1 MTTDTGHSVPRDRHE
16 ESPGWTFTLDPSP
29 GLDAPVGLPPEALR
43 HGDALRDTTP
53 DDAPAASRREAPSCP
68 AQCDWQHPTV
78 SADPAVP
85 ANAPIATAAYAR
97 SRSTRPGWTVW
108 SPQPVRTAP
117 ELVASPRL
125 VASPAPVASGPAVPE
140 PAASAA
146 PAGLD
151 LAVQEMH
158 ATAPFFDP
166 DHYLAGFAAP
176 AAAPARA
183 DALAHFLR
191 HGWREGRSPAL
202 CFDTRFYLS
211 AHPDVARQGINPLWH
226 YVMAGRDEGR
236 LPVDPLRPPFGSAL
250 ERVPAELARIAPFL
264 DRAHYLATY
273 PDVLA
278 SGDDPLTHYCRYG
291 WREGRNPSRSFD
303 TRYYL
308 ETNPEVAA
316 RDINPL
322 WHYAALGHREG
333 RHPIDRTGFQRA
345 LLGELRTA
353 DERTR
358 DYEAA
363 DTLSVLDP
371 DATLALLRRSLSAAS
386 AVPASAL
393 VLSVSHDPYTRVV
406 GGTQIFIADEE
417 ARFRA
422 DGAAYLHVSPL
433 VPRLRLATAS
443 DGPLFL
449 RLTLDGTE
457 VGHLDAAALA
467 TALRT
472 LAPELPQQR
481 LLVLHCLLGHATAD
495 ILALH
500 EALRPA
506 QAVLWLHDY
515 STLCEGFN
523 LLRND
528 TTFCGAPPPDSQA
541 CRVCIHG
548 PARVRH
554 LAQMHALFVAIL
566 PDIVAPSRAALRVW
580 LDAQASLPRAAAAA
594 TADGHAVP
602 SCGQGVARPADAAPM
617 LLEHVP
623 PEHVPPE
630 HVPPVHVPTLPVRS
644 TRVHPHA
651 RIEFAATRRSLVP
664 PARRGIPAHPVRV
677 AFVGHPGA
685 HKGWPA
691 FLALVRECGGDG
703 AYRFFHFA
711 DAPAPL
717 PSPEIRSPEIRPP
730 EIRHVAV
737 QVAPGRRDA
746 TRAALEAHAIDLVLM
761 PAPWP
766 ETFSYVAHEA
776 IASGADI
783 VTLADSGNVAA
794 AVLRSGRGVVLDDPS
809 ACIDFL
815 VSGRAVEYVRLCYAQ
830 GNQVGRL
837 VYCGTT
843 ATLPPHASPL
853 PDPDRPETTAPEA
866 AHAALQAVPS

>member
-1 MTTDTGHSVPRDRHE
+1 M
-16 ESPGWTFTLDPSP
+16 
-29 GLDAPVGLPPEALR
+29 
-43 HGDALRDTTP
+43 
-53 DDAPAASRREAPSCP
+53 
-68 AQCDWQHPTV
+68 

-85 ANAPIATAAYAR
+85 ASALPATAAYAR
-97 SRSTRPGWTVW
+97 GRSTRPGWTAW
-108 SPQPVRTAP
+108 SPQPARTAP
-117 ELVASPRL
+117 ELA
-125 VASPAPVASGPAVPE
+125 ASGPAAPE
-140 PAASAA
+140 PAPSAG
-146 PAGLD
+146 PAGID
-151 LAVQEMH
+151 LAAQEMH

-191 HGWREGRSPAL
+191 QGWREGRSPGP

-226 YVMAGRDEGR
+226 YVMAGRGEGR

-250 ERVPAELARIAPFL
+250 EHAPAELARIAPFL

-278 SGDDPLTHYCRYG
+278 SGDDPLMHYCRYG

-333 RHPIDRTGFQRA
+333 RHPTDRTGFQRA
-345 LLGELRTA
+345 LLGALRTA

-358 DYEAA
+358 DYQAA

-371 DATLALLRRSLSAAS
+371 GATLALLRRSLSAAS
-386 AVPASAL
+386 AVSACAVSASAL

-422 DGAAYLHVSPL
+422 EGAAYLHVSPM
-433 VPRLRLATAS
+433 VPRLRLAAAA

-449 RLTLDGTE
+449 RLTLDGAE

-467 TALRT
+467 AALRT
-472 LAPELPQQR
+472 LAPELPQRR

-554 LAQMHALFVAIL
+554 LAQMHALFVAIS
-566 PDIVAPSRAALRVW
+566 PDVVAPSRAALRVW
-580 LDAQASLPRAAAAA
+580 LDGQAGLPRAAAAE
-594 TADGHAVP
+594 ADVPAVP
-602 SCGQGVARPADAAPM
+602 SCGQGAAGPADAAPM
-617 LLEHVP
+617 VAAQ
-623 PEHVPPE
+623 
-630 HVPPVHVPTLPVRS
+630 VPTLPVRS

-651 RIEFAATRRSLVP
+651 RVEFAATRRSLVP
-664 PARRGIPAHPVRV
+664 PARRGTPAHPVRV

-711 DAPAPL
+711 DAPAP
-717 PSPEIRSPEIRPP
+717 PPESRPA

-737 QVAPGRRDA
+737 QVAPDRRDA
-746 TRAALEAHAIDLVLM
+746 TREALEAHAIDLVLM

-776 IASGADI
+776 IASGADV

-837 VYCGTT
+837 VHCGTT
-843 ATLPPHASPL
+843 ATLPPHAVPL
-853 PDPDRPETTAPEA
+853 PGPDRLEATPPGA
-866 AHAALQAVPS
+866 AHVALQAAPS

>member
-1 MTTDTGHSVPRDRHE
+1 MTTDTGHSAPRDRRE
-16 ESPGWTFTLDPSP
+16 ESPGWTFTLDPSL
-29 GLDAPVGLPPEALR
+29 GLDAPVGLHPEALR
-43 HGDALRDTTP
+43 RGDALGDTTP
-53 DDAPAASRREAPSCP
+53 DDVLEASRRETPSCP
-68 AQCDWQHPTV
+68 AQCDWQPPTV

-85 ANAPIATAAYAR
+85 ANAPPATATYAR
-97 SRSTRPGWTVW
+97 GRSTRPGWTVW

-117 ELVASPRL
+117 ELVAAPKL
-125 VASPAPVASGPAVPE
+125 VASGSAISEPAPSAGPA
-140 PAASAA
+140 
-146 PAGLD
+146 GID
-151 LAVQEMH
+151 LAAQERH

-176 AAAPARA
+176 VAAPARA

-226 YVMAGRDEGR
+226 YVMAGRGEGR

-250 ERVPAELARIAPFL
+250 ERAPAELARIAPFL

-386 AVPASAL
+386 AVPASDVSASAL

-422 DGAAYLHVSPL
+422 EGAAYLHVSPM

-467 TALRT
+467 DALRT

-554 LAQMHALFVAIL
+554 LAQMHALFVAIS

-580 LDAQASLPRAAAAA
+580 LDGQASLPRVVSAAK
-594 TADGHAVP
+594 ADGHAVP
-602 SCGQGVARPADAAPM
+602 SCGQGAARPADAAPM
-617 LLEHVP
+617 LPGHMP
-623 PEHVPPE
+623 PAHL
-630 HVPPVHVPTLPVRS
+630 PTLPVRS

-664 PARRGIPAHPVRV
+664 PSRRGTPAHPVRV

-717 PSPEIRSPEIRPP
+717 PSPGVRPPRDPSRRGAGRTRPPRRHPRGAGGARHRPRADARALAGDLLLRRPRGDRVGRRHRHPGRQRQRRRGGAPLRPRRGARRPVRLHRLPGVRPCRRVRPALLRAGQPGRPPRALRHHRHPAAPRHPAARPRSPGGDATRGRPRP
-730 EIRHVAV
+730 
-737 QVAPGRRDA
+737 APGRALVTPRRP
-746 TRAALEAHAIDLVLM
+746 RA
-761 PAPWP
+761 
-766 ETFSYVAHEA
+766 
-776 IASGADI
+776 ASGA
-783 VTLADSGNVAA
+783 VA
-794 AVLRSGRGVVLDDPS
+794 
-809 ACIDFL
+809 
-815 VSGRAVEYVRLCYAQ
+815 
-830 GNQVGRL
+830 
-837 VYCGTT
+837 
-843 ATLPPHASPL
+843 
-853 PDPDRPETTAPEA
+853 
-866 AHAALQAVPS
+866 

>member
-1 MTTDTGHSVPRDRHE
+1 MTMDTGHSVPRDRRE
-16 ESPGWTFTLDPSP
+16 EDPDPTFTLDPSP
-29 GLDAPVGLPPEALR
+29 GLDASAGLHPGAL
-43 HGDALRDTTP
+43 HHSAAFRDITP
-53 DDAPAASRREAPSCP
+53 DDASEASRRETPSRP
-68 AQCDWQHPTV
+68 VPCDWQHPTV
-78 SADPAVP
+78 SADPGIP
-85 ANAPIATAAYAR
+85 AIAPIATAAYAR
-97 SRSTRPGWTVW
+97 GRSTRPGWTIW
-108 SPQPVRTAP
+108 TSQPVRTAP
-117 ELVASPRL
+117 ELVAS
-125 VASPAPVASGPAVPE
+125 GPAVLELVP
-140 PAASAA
+140 SAA
-146 PAGLD
+146 PAEID
-151 LAVQEMH
+151 LAAQEMH

-176 AAAPARA
+176 ATAPARA

-226 YVMAGRDEGR
+226 YVMAGRGEGR

-250 ERVPAELARIAPFL
+250 ERAPAELARIAPFL

-371 DATLALLRRSLSAAS
+371 DATLALLRRSLSTAS
-386 AVPASAL
+386 AVPASDVPASAMSASAL

-422 DGAAYLHVSPL
+422 EGAAYLHVSPM

-472 LAPELPQQR
+472 LAPELPQRR

-548 PARVRH
+548 PARARH
-554 LAQMHALFVAIL
+554 LAQMHALFVAIS

-580 LDAQASLPRAAAAA
+580 LDGQASLPRAAAAA
-594 TADGHAVP
+594 KADGDAVP

-617 LLEHVP
+617 LPGHVLP
-623 PEHVPPE
+623 A
-630 HVPPVHVPTLPVRS
+630 HVPTLPVRS

-664 PARRGIPAHPVRV
+664 PARRGTPAHPVRV

-691 FLALVRECGGDG
+691 FLALVRECGGDS

-711 DAPAPL
+711 DAPAP
-717 PSPEIRSPEIRPP
+717 PPSPEIRPP
-730 EIRHVAV
+730 GIRHVAV
-737 QVAPGRRDA
+737 QVAPDRRDA
-746 TRAALEAHAIDLVLM
+746 TREALEAHAIDLVLM

-837 VYCGTT
+837 VQCGTT
-843 ATLPPHASPL
+843 ATLPPHAISL
-853 PDPDRPETTAPEA
+853 PDPDRLEATPPEA
-866 AHAALQAVPS
+866 AHAPLQAVPS